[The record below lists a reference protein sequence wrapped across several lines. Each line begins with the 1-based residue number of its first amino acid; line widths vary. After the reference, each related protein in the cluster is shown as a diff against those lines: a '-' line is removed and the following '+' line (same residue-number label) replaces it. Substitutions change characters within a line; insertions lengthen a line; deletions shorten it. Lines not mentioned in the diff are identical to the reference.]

1 MGYPTNIDLTNK
13 QKGPSVVIIE
23 LDREHKLEFSISS
36 VIQRKV
42 KEDLLTPSQFEL
54 LNKFVDYKGKEFKK
68 NLYKTYEELMKNLD
82 SYIYSANFSSTQPLP
97 YHIMQPLFSMFDIE
111 EVYRFLR
118 DVYKLKIPITL
129 PEEFNPDIERDGK
142 GTREQTYT
150 KDDYLQLASLV
161 VVIKATFFALSQYSL
176 VTGECFGKPNKIYVL
191 FGFYSKYPKFFR
203 SEPMEKLIQ
212 FTDKLVNDPKM
223 SMDDHYIRILDK
235 LISSDEMVL
244 YIVSQ
249 IVIQKLSISTIV
261 NDTSD
266 SNVINAMFKSVN
278 NKLES
283 QGAIDKVIRCKTN
296 LIDQD
301 SSTGEK
307 ESFIESHRIVS
318 DITKGDQVL
327 VNVMMESIPRIL
339 KQLSPIQYELVTR
352 PLLVNGKTY
361 TLEDVREYVK
371 AFVNKPLSLHSIK
384 FLESIFKGIM
394 DPRWMQYMELEQVL
408 NFIAIG
414 FCYMWNLGY
423 HKLAMLLVSTTEENE
438 SDFVTIN
445 SSSNKS
451 RLTQEII
458 SKLERIYP
466 QTKCT
471 TKNSQEGELA
481 IKRWIEEIGN
491 SYFTY
496 NWVSVLPLD
505 FSVEVFQKEEAVV
518 PVPEDLKL
526 QIANYL
532 LTVEEQVYR
541 NFIHTENKGE

>member
-1 MGYPTNIDLTNK
+1 MFRIGYPSSIDATSK
-13 QKGPSVVIIE
+13 QKGPSVVVVE

-54 LNKFVDYKGKEFKK
+54 LNKFVEYKGKEFKK
-68 NLYKTYEELMKNLD
+68 ELFNKYEELMKNLD
-82 SYIYSANFSSTQPLP
+82 AYIYSSNFSSTQPLP
-97 YHIMQPLFSMFDIE
+97 YHIMQPLFAMFDIE
-111 EVYRFLR
+111 EVYSFLKNK
-118 DVYKLKIPITL
+118 YKLKIPTTL
-129 PEEFNPDIERDGK
+129 PEVFNPDIERDGK

-161 VVIKATFFALSQYSL
+161 VIIKATFFALSQYSL
-176 VTGECFGKPNKIYVL
+176 ITGECFGKPNKIYIL
-191 FGFYSKYPKFFR
+191 FGFYMKYSKFFR

-223 SMDDHYIRILDK
+223 SIDDHYIRILDK

-249 IVIQKLSISTIV
+249 LVIQKLSISTIV

-283 QGAIDKVIRCKTN
+283 QGAIDKVIRHKTS

-327 VNVMMESIPRIL
+327 VNVMMESVPRIL
-339 KQLSPIQYELVTR
+339 RQLSPEQLALVTS
-352 PLLVNGKTY
+352 PITVNGKTY
-361 TLEDVREYVK
+361 TLDDIRDYVRIFK
-371 AFVNKPLSLHSIK
+371 NKPLAPHSIK
-384 FLESIFKGIM
+384 LLESIFKGIM
-394 DPRWMQYMELEQVL
+394 DPRWIQYLELEQVL
-408 NFIAIG
+408 NFTAIG

-423 HKLAMLLVSTTEENE
+423 HKLALLLTSTIEENE

-458 SKLERIYP
+458 SRLEQVYP

-471 TKNSQEGELA
+471 NKNSVEGELV

-491 SYFTY
+491 SYFSY
-496 NWVSVLPLD
+496 IWVSVLPSD
-505 FSVEVFQKEEAVV
+505 FYIEINQKEDPII

-526 QIANYL
+526 QLANFL
-532 LTVEEQVYR
+532 LDNETKVYR
-541 NFIHTENKGE
+541 NYIFK